1 MQNVIPSIIKNDMRL
16 YVLGSGDYHY
26 QNMIR
31 NWSKFYPNN
40 IIYYEGYSTELSH
53 LIYAGTDFF
62 LLPSKFEPCGIGQL
76 IAKAYGSVPIVS
88 SAGGLYDTVIPFD
101 GNNLDKAEGFRF
113 EYSHPE
119 QFVEIFDL
127 VNKMYMDKS
136 YEVLA
141 KNSMKADSSWNAIA
155 PKYLKLYQSI

>member
-1 MQNVIPSIIKNDMRL
+1 MFWEAVTIIIK
-16 YVLGSGDYHY
+16 
-26 QNMIR
+26 
-31 NWSKFYPNN
+31 
-40 IIYYEGYSTELSH
+40 
-53 LIYAGTDFF
+53 IYAGTDFF